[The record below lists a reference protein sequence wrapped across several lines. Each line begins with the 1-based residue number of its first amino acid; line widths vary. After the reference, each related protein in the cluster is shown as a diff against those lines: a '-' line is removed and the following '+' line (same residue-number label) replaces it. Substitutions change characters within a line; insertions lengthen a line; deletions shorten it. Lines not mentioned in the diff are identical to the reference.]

1 MAPRQPDPQPK
12 VVLASASPRR
22 REHHA
27 RLGLAFE
34 VAPADVDE
42 TPRAGEAPDD
52 YVARVAADKAAVA
65 VGRHPAVRIVAAD
78 TTVAVD
84 GDILGKPEDDAD
96 ARRMLERLGGRRH
109 QVLTG
114 TQVIDPAGRVSA
126 RVVETGVV
134 FRALGAGAIDRYVAS
149 REWDGKAGAYGAQ
162 GLAAAFITEIHGSFT
177 SVIGLPLAEIAIDLE
192 PLLGP

>member
-22 REHHA
+22 RELLA

-42 TPRAGEAPDD
+42 TPRAGEAPDV

-65 VGRHPAVRIVAAD
+65 VGRHPAVWIVAAD